1 MTKQHDAKNSS
12 AGAPESA
19 SVFGVRQ
26 LREGK
31 KTRFG
36 CGLMI
41 GFVIAIVLLLKWGNR
56 HPVGLLA
63 IVVAVA
69 LAIFVA
75 WIFANKS
82 DNEAIDT
89 VEWLVWPEW
98 KIWSVAPD
106 WIYTI
111 IWALL
116 AGAVIYAA
124 WNY

>member
-1 MTKQHDAKNSS
+1 
-12 AGAPESA
+12 
-19 SVFGVRQ
+19 
-26 LREGK
+26 
-31 KTRFG
+31 
-36 CGLMI
+36 MI

-63 IVVAVA
+63 TVVAIA

-98 KIWSVAPD
+98 KIWSVVPD